1 MDESHSAETLRFAS
15 SIIARHGSQAV
26 GFAEAVATHFRAA
39 GSDAEARHWA
49 SISTAIHDIEQA
61 VPLPN
66 LNPIGWPSG
75 PEVPA
80 APSRGGQK
88 KPG

>member
-1 MDESHSAETLRFAS
+1 MAESHSADILRFAS

-39 GSDAEARHWA
+39 GSDADERQWA

-75 PEVPA
+75 SEFPA
-80 APSRGGQK
+80 APLADRQK
-88 KPG
+88 TPG